1 MKLDVLHVLRDPGT
15 EYAFSVEQTMAPQ
28 FISGQEVTFDPVQLT
43 GVMLAGEDGSVTVD
57 GRLSTV
63 AHTSCANCLAP
74 ASGTIEGEFRETFVF
89 EGDPEDDE
97 IFAYTGSALDL
108 ERLTLSYVLF
118 NMPSRFLCRE
128 DCVFEYEDAD
138 GDVMMLCQGEVN
150 VQRPFA
156 ALQQLLAEKSD
167 NEEN

>member
-15 EYAFSVEQTMAPQ
+15 EYAFSVEQTMAPLVN
-28 FISGQEVTFDPVQLT
+28 GNTAVNFDPVELN
-43 GVMLAGEDGSVTVD
+43 GVMMAAEDGSVTVD
-57 GRLSTV
+57 GRLKTV
-63 AHTSCANCLAP
+63 AHTQCANCLAP
-74 ASGTIEGEFRETFVF
+74 ASSTIEGAFRETFIF

-97 IFAYTGSALDL
+97 IFAYTGGRLDL
-108 ERLTLSYVLF
+108 ERLVLTYVLL

-138 GDVMMLCQGEVN
+138 GDVMMLCQDEVN

>member
-1 MKLDVLHVLRDPGT
+1 MKLDVLHVLRSPGT
-15 EYAFSVEQTMAPQ
+15 EYTFSAEQTMAPQ
-28 FISGQEVTFDPVQLT
+28 MISGLEVTFDPVQLT
-43 GVMLAGEDGSVTVD
+43 GVLMADSDGSVTVD
-57 GRLSTV
+57 GKLATV

-74 ASGTIEGEFRETFVF
+74 ASSPVTGEFRETFLF

-108 ERLTLSYVLF
+108 ERLTLTYLLL

-128 DCVFEYEDAD
+128 DCTFEYEDAD
-138 GDVMMLCQGEVN
+138 GDVMMLCQDELN

-156 ALQQLLAEKSD
+156 ALQQLLADTEAD
-167 NEEN
+167 EP